1 MRKSFF
7 EEQSSEESLRERS
20 LDPDPFVRWAC
31 AVELGQLTSV
41 WAIELLWQ
49 LKTDSNEHTRA
60 AAVNSLKQFSELEI
74 SSGLGNSFAESAHVD
89 RSYSEW
95 KIRPLPN
102 LSDET
107 SAIFETAIVDILAT
121 EGPTTGAR
129 IFRLM
134 SASID
139 PNNRF
144 VLSKHRLNKVLE
156 SLVLVN
162 TLTRNDYTP
171 SKNDLETST
180 YHLTSLPGIAIRP
193 RGTRRLEEIPVTEVR
208 EVLNL
213 NPRVRRRSG
222 DLDFQ
227 FRVIA
232 EEYQILQKE
241 LHIVGALLEREWF
254 GLFARAS
261 GSQE

>member
-7 EEQSSEESLRERS
+7 EEQSSEQSLRARARDS
-20 LDPDPFVRWAC
+20 DTFVRWAC
-31 AVELGQLTSV
+31 AVELGQLTNP
-41 WAIELLWQ
+41 WAIQLLWE
-49 LKTDSNEHTRA
+49 LKTDSNDHTRA
-60 AAVNSLKQFSELEI
+60 AALNSLKQFSEVEI
-74 SSGLGNSFAESAHVD
+74 SSSLGTSFGESAMVD

-107 SAIFETAIVDILAT
+107 SAIFETAIIDILAT
-121 EGPTTGAR
+121 EGPTTGSR

-134 SASID
+134 SESID

-144 VLSKHRLNKVLE
+144 VLSKHRLSKVLKA
-156 SLVLVN
+156 LVLTN

-171 SKNDLETST
+171 SKSDLETST
-180 YHLTSLPGIAIRP
+180 YHLTSLPGVAIRP

-208 EVLNL
+208 ELLNS

-227 FRVIA
+227 FRVVS
-232 EEYQILQKE
+232 EEFQILPNE
-241 LHIVGALLEREWF
+241 FHIVGALLEREWF
-254 GLFARAS
+254 GLFS
-261 GSQE
+261 KSDNSIG

>member
-7 EEQSSEESLRERS
+7 EEQSSEEALRERA
-20 LDPDPFVRWAC
+20 LDSDPFVRWAC
-31 AVELGQLTSV
+31 AVELGQLTFP
-41 WAIELLWQ
+41 WAIQLLWE
-49 LKTDSNEHTRA
+49 LKTDSNDHTRA
-60 AAVNSLKQFSELEI
+60 AAINSLKQFSELEI
-74 SSGLGNSFAESAHVD
+74 SSSLGSSLGEPVTVD

-107 SAIFETAIVDILAT
+107 SAVFETAIMDILAT
-121 EGPTTGAR
+121 EGPTTGSR
-129 IFRLM
+129 IFRLV
-134 SASID
+134 SESID

-144 VLSKHRLNKVLE
+144 VLSKHRLNKVLKD
-156 SLVLVN
+156 LVLAN

-180 YHLTSLPGIAIRP
+180 YHLTSLPGVAIRP

-208 EVLNL
+208 EILNS
-213 NPRVRRRSG
+213 NPRVKRRSG

-227 FRVIA
+227 FRVVS
-232 EEYQILQKE
+232 EEYGILPNE
-241 LHIVGALLEREWF
+241 FHIVGALLEREWF
-254 GLFARAS
+254 GLFITTVKSS
-261 GSQE
+261 G